1 MDYLDKKTMI
11 HVAAELVIVI
21 GIAFWLNS
29 KINAKDEKI
38 EALEKQVKELTAR
51 LEGIENFLKARF
63 GAPPPPPQPKSTKTK
78 SSPKTQ
84 HQATTSEDEE
94 VLSEGDEEIEI

>member
-11 HVAAELVIVI
+11 HVAAELLIVI

-38 EALEKQVKELTAR
+38 EALEKQVKELTTR

-63 GAPPPPPQPKSTKTK
+63 GAPAPPPQKQAKSKPQQT
-78 SSPKTQ
+78 
-84 HQATTSEDEE
+84 TTSEDEE
-94 VLSEGDEEIEI
+94 IVSEEGDEEIEI